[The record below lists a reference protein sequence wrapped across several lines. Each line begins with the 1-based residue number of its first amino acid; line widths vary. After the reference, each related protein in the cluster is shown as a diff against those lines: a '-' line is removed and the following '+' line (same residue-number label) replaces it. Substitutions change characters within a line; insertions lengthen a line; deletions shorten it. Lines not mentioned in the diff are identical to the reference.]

1 MDATALSSSERRS
14 DDHHARNDVV
24 TAPPF
29 ANEAARVAHVAGDG
43 FCDPGRRRGS
53 DS

>member
-1 MDATALSSSERRS
+1 MGDFTNDDRYSTAVDATALSSSERCS
-14 DDHHARNDVV
+14 DDHHAGNDV
-24 TAPPF
+24 
-29 ANEAARVAHVAGDG
+29 VAGDG